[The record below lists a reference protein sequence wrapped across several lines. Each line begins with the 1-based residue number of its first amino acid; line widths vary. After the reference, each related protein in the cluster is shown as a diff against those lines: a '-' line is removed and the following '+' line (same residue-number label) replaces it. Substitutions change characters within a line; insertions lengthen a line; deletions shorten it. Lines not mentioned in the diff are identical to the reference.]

1 MSRAG
6 ALAPAV
12 YDARPGPVNYSVRV
26 VRFAVVREA
35 TESVPRTL
43 STPEAVA
50 TLAREL
56 IPDDAREHFGVFLLN
71 ARNGLIAYHK
81 VSTGTLSASLVHPR
95 EVFGPAL
102 RVMGVASLILVH
114 NHPSG
119 DPEPSRKTFGS
130 PGSWST
136 RARSSTCR
144 STITSSSATA
154 ATPTCRSPAAGSSE
168 APPVRRPDQ
177 TPNRREPGALSG
189 PIRAALYA
197 RVSTTDQTPD
207 NQLVALRSFA
217 EARGWTVT
225 EFVDHRIS
233 GAKDRRPGLDA
244 LLAAVRTRKVD
255 VVACIKLDRLARST
269 RHLVTL
275 TADLEALGVDLVVLG
290 PVHRHDDAERAVA
303 LPRPG
308 RDRRVRAGPDPGSG
322 RGRPPASEGPGSAP
336 WAPAPLLRRRRGG
349 RALAAAAPS
358 KPRSQVR
365 S

>member
-71 ARNGLIAYHK
+71 ARNGLIAYHE

-207 NQLVALRSFA
+207 NQLVALRCFA

-225 EFVDHRIS
+225 EFVDHGIS
-233 GAKDRRPGLDA
+233 GAKDRRPALDA
-244 LLAAVRTRKVD
+244 LLTAVRTRKVD

-275 TADLEALGVDLVVLG
+275 AGDLEALGVDLVVLDQSIDTTTPSG
-290 PVHRHDDAERAVA
+290 RLLFHVLAAIAEFERD
-303 LPRPG
+303 LI
-308 RDRRVRAGPDPGSG
+308 RDRVVAGLRRAKAQG
-322 RGRPPASEGPGSAP
+322 RHLGRP
-336 WAPAPLLRRRRGG
+336 RRYHVDGAEAG
-349 RALAAAAPS
+349 RSRLP
-358 KPRSQVR
+358 PF
-365 S
+365 